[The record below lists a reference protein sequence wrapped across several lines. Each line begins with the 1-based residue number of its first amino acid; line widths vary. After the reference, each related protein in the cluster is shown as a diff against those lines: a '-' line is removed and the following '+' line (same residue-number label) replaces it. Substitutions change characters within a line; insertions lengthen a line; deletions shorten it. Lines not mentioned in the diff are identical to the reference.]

1 MKKVLA
7 VLLAVLLAL
16 GSVSAFAEGIPADEA
31 SAAAGQETAVEEMQP
46 SLLQKAAQEK
56 PRPAESQE
64 TPSEMPAREEEPI
77 EDGQAVPA
85 IRAGAISEYYSM
97 DGYYTDGVG
106 NSYLYSYH
114 VPQIHAD
121 SADAEEINAQ
131 LREQFGKQ
139 AEWAM
144 KDISS
149 GTSITV
155 YNITWSSYWNGSQ
168 LFLLVSALYPNDM
181 IDYAVA
187 GYDFEKDCRITNE
200 MLLEQLGIP
209 KEDYLLNLRE
219 KAGLAFESEF
229 PALRQTSF
237 YYDMLHR
244 TISDENLENA
254 MLYLDGGGTLI
265 AVVKIY
271 SGVGA
276 GWYYGL
282 ITPFAYG

>member
-7 VLLAVLLAL
+7 VLLAVLLAF

-31 SAAAGQETAVEEMQP
+31 SAAAGQETAAEESQP

-131 LREQFGKQ
+131 LREQFGNY
-139 AEWAM
+139 EY
-144 KDISS
+144 S
-149 GTSITV
+149 V
-155 YNITWSSYWNGSQ
+155 YNFTW
-168 LFLLVSALYPNDM
+168 NDPLCPQ
-181 IDYAVA
+181 
-187 GYDFEKDCRITNE
+187 G
-200 MLLEQLGIP
+200 
-209 KEDYLLNLRE
+209 
-219 KAGLAFESEF
+219 
-229 PALRQTSF
+229 
-237 YYDMLHR
+237 
-244 TISDENLENA
+244 
-254 MLYLDGGGTLI
+254 
-265 AVVKIY
+265 
-271 SGVGA
+271 
-276 GWYYGL
+276 
-282 ITPFAYG
+282 